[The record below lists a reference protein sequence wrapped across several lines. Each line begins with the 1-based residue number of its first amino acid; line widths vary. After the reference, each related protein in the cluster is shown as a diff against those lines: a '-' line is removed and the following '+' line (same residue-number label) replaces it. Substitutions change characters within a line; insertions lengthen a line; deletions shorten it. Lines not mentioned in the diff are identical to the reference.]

1 MSIAT
6 SNLIEL
12 AEAAVRSGYG
22 LSTLRRHIKMG
33 DLAAVK
39 IKGRL
44 FVASDDLDTFAAPQP
59 VGVSDASLEDWVERM
74 VAKAPPFRPEQRTL
88 IISVFATALGG
99 E

>member
-12 AEAAVRSGYG
+12 AEAAERSGYG
-22 LSTLRRHIKMG
+22 LSTLRRHVKAG
-33 DLAAVK
+33 GLAAVK

-44 FVASDDLDTFAAPQP
+44 FVAPEDLDSFAAPQP
-59 VGVSDASLEDWVERM
+59 VSVSNSSLEDWVERM
-74 VAKAPPFRPEQRTL
+74 VAKAPPFRPEQRSL
-88 IISVFATALGG
+88 ILSVFATAVGG